1 MKRSTLGCIVTL
13 SLVLL
18 LMPLLAKTQP
28 AVKVPRIGMLLP
40 ASAPSMP
47 DWKQRDPFLQALRE
61 PGYVEGQTI
70 EFEWR
75 WAERRFERLPD
86 LASELVHLH
95 VDVIFARSQPAIRAA
110 QQATTTIPIVMIDV
124 GDPVQS
130 GFIESLAR
138 PGGNITG
145 VTAIALELP
154 GKQLALL
161 KEAVPQVT
169 RMAVLGGPTPLARH
183 WPDLQRVAQG
193 MGVQLY
199 ALLVQDSDEFAHA
212 FERATQ
218 EGAGALIVLP
228 FILFAT
234 NQRRL
239 AELAVQSR
247 LPAIFWASEFAKVGG
262 LMAYGASPPDLARR
276 AAVYVDKILKGAKPA
291 DLPVEQPT
299 KFELLINLK
308 TAQALG
314 LTLPPT
320 LLFQADEVIK

>member
-1 MKRSTLGCIVTL
+1 MKRRTLGLIATL
-13 SLVLL
+13 GLALLVV
-18 LMPLLAKTQP
+18 PLAVNAQR
-28 AVKVPRIGMLLP
+28 AVKVPRLGMLLP
-40 ASAPSMP
+40 ASAPSTP
-47 DWKQRDPFLQALRE
+47 DWKQRNPFLQALRE
-61 PGYVEGQTI
+61 LGYVEGQTI

-95 VDVIFARSQPAIRAA
+95 VDVIFATSQPAIRAA
-110 QQATTTIPIVMIDV
+110 QRATATIPIVMIDV

-161 KEAVPQVT
+161 KEAVPEVT
-169 RMAVLGGPTPLARH
+169 RMAVLGTPAPLARH

-193 MGVQLY
+193 MGVQLD
-199 ALLVQDSDEFAHA
+199 ALLVQDSDEFARA

-228 FILFAT
+228 VILFAT
-234 NQRRL
+234 NQSRL
-239 AELAVQSR
+239 AELAAQSR

-262 LMAYGASPPDLARR
+262 LMAYGASPPDLARH

-299 KFELLINLK
+299 TFELVINLK
-308 TAQALG
+308 TAKALG
-314 LTLPPT
+314 LTIPPT
-320 LLFQADEVIK
+320 LLFQATEVIR